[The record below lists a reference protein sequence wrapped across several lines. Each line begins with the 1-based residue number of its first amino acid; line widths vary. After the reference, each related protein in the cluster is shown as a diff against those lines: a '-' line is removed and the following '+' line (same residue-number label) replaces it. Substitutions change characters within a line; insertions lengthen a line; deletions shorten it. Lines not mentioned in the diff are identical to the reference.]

1 MSIITPWEL
10 KLNKQTNKQNKNKKQ
25 GKEIVMPGEKCE
37 YLHAN
42 DQTASNICILN
53 LFLKIL
59 KSWNES
65 QGHRIICG

>member
-1 MSIITPWEL
+1 MRT
-10 KLNKQTNKQNKNKKQ
+10 KTKKTKQTKKQQ

-59 KSWNES
+59 KIWNES
-65 QGHRIICG
+65 QGQRIICG

>member
-1 MSIITPWEL
+1 MRT
-10 KLNKQTNKQNKNKKQ
+10 KTKKTKQTKKQQ

-59 KSWNES
+59 K
-65 QGHRIICG
+65 I